1 MGGMTLAPRGGA
13 CRVRARQGAALLLM
27 AVAVAACAPQH
38 TVKPLPNFV
47 TTALA
52 PGDKVRIVTRD
63 GVTATLV
70 LSAVSPAAL
79 EGDGRRIELGDI
91 ATLKKIAWERPD
103 SPCGGQR
110 PLGCSVPWFIHLAS
124 ERHSHY
130 ADVFYDA
137 CTEHDYCYRHGARTY
152 GAERVECD
160 DRFLADMLTLCPEKS
175 DGVLTKALELLDDSV
190 ESRRVCVAVAQDYH
204 GAVQHYGG
212 EGFRSDTSTYC
223 EYDGPVSLP

>member
-1 MGGMTLAPRGGA
+1 MKRAVHGF
-13 CRVRARQGAALLLM
+13 RARQCTLVLL

-52 PGDKVRIVTRD
+52 PGDKVRVVTRD
-63 GVTATLV
+63 GETATLT

-79 EGDGRRIELGDI
+79 EGGGRRIELGDI
-91 ATLKKIAWERPD
+91 ATLKKIAWERPA
-103 SPCGGQR
+103 SPCGDQR
-110 PLGCSVPWFIHLAS
+110 PLGCSVPWFVHLVS

-152 GAERVECD
+152 GVERAECD
-160 DRFLADMLTLCPEKS
+160 AAFLADMLLLCPEKS
-175 DGVLTKALELLDDSV
+175 DGAFAKALEFLDDSV
-190 ESRRVCVAVAQDYH
+190 KSRRVCLAVAEDYH
-204 GAVQHYGG
+204 RAVQRYGG
-212 EGFRSDTSTYC
+212 EGFRGDASSYC
-223 EYDGPVSLP
+223 EYDGPARGK